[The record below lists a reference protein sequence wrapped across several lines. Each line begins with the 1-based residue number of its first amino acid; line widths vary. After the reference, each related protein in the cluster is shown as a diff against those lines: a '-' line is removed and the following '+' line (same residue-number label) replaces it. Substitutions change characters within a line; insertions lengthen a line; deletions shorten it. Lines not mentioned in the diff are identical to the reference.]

1 MEQEQ
6 PKIID
11 ANSIITQDNKL
22 YHEFV
27 ECISSALDAR
37 DPYTGDHSR
46 ISAIIL
52 HHHERYDGKGYPFG
66 AKADEIPIGARI
78 IAVCDSIDAMASA
91 RAYRKALPLDIVR
104 NEIEK
109 NIGLMYDP
117 AVAKK
122 MLDNWSIIKEMYGHG
137 ELCGECHFCHD
148 NGEEI

>member
-1 MEQEQ
+1 MDYVI
-6 PKIID
+6 PAVI
-11 ANSIITQDNKL
+11 A
-22 YHEFV
+22 
-27 ECISSALDAR
+27 
-37 DPYTGDHSR
+37 
-46 ISAIIL
+46 
-52 HHHERYDGKGYPFG
+52 HHERYDGKGYPFG

-137 ELCGECHFCHD
+137 KLCGECHFCHD